1 MTTAVVEVKK
11 NGRWV
16 RVHETDADGYP
27 ESFKGFASAVS
38 AKDVEDYVSRP
49 LSYYDF
55 VYRFDGRQVVYRC
68 GNRGRWKPLRKRIL
82 EVMLGRCEAQR
93 ALSLERGDKASADD
107 MELSMKFIQEY
118 GMLPWELK
126 SRQDDGPYVIEPD
139 GLPVLAD
146 PRYRK
151 FVRKGTDLWR
161 KTRRRR

>member
-1 MTTAVVEVKK
+1 MTTAVVEVKR

-27 ESFKGFASAVS
+27 ESFTGLASAMS

-49 LSYYDF
+49 LSHYDF
-55 VYRFDGRQVVYRC
+55 VYRFDGRKVVYRC
-68 GNRGRWKPLRKRIL
+68 GSRGRWKPLRKLVL
-82 EVMLGRCEAQR
+82 EVMLERCKAQR
-93 ALSLERGDKASADD
+93 TMHLEAGRTALADD
-107 MELSMKFIQEY
+107 MALAETFIRKY

-126 SRQDDGPYVIEPD
+126 SGQDDLYVVEPD

-146 PRYRK
+146 PKYRK